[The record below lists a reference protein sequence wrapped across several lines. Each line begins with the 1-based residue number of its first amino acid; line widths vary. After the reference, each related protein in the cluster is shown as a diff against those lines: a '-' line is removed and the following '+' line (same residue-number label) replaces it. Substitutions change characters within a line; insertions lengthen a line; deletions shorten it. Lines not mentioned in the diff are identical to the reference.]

1 MAPSLTSR
9 GPAGL
14 VVLVV
19 LDLDLAA
26 RAGLVGLDLAGPVD
40 PVVLDLAARA
50 GLVGLDRV
58 GPVGLVDPA
67 VLGPVGRVGLADPA
81 HIRDRAD
88 PVGLV
93 VLGRVG
99 PVDPA
104 VLAVLGLVD
113 PAVLGLVVLDLAG
126 PVGLAVPVDPAVL
139 GPVGR
144 VGLADPAHIR
154 DRADPV
160 GLDRAGPVGL
170 VVLDLAGRVDL
181 ADRVVRADPAVL
193 GQVDRVD
200 HHRRRTRPGV
210 LMTEVAPRW
219 AAPTMRRT
227 ASARQATVRRLRP
240 RSTDSAGM
248 AGLLPERHRQTG
260 TDRRLPADGTVLRL
274 RVVGTARGMGRRATS
289 V

>member
-58 GPVGLVDPA
+58 GPVGL
-67 VLGPVGRVGLADPA
+67 
-81 HIRDRAD
+81 
-88 PVGLV
+88 
-93 VLGRVG
+93 
-99 PVDPA
+99 
-104 VLAVLGLVD
+104 
-113 PAVLGLVVLDLAG
+113 
-126 PVGLAVPVDPAVL
+126 VDPAVL